1 MRLNI
6 MVSVEV
12 KFHCLE
18 DLIKDLGKILIPG
31 GLFRS
36 REGYYKATDSITQSM
51 ISKYTR
57 LRNNEESN

>member
-1 MRLNI
+1 M
-6 MVSVEV
+6 EV

-36 REGYYKATDSITQSM
+36 HEGYYKATDSITQSM

-57 LRNNEESN
+57 LKNNEERN